1 MSWNYSCAELLGLPG
16 LWGSL
21 LADLRELQ
29 LRGTAWPSW
38 VMGLLTSRSP
48 GTTAAWSCLDFR
60 GYGAPWLWGSL
71 LADLL
76 ELQLLGAAWP
86 SWNTSLSVNA
96 LIVSFSSLCPNLVSA
111 DPEGLGLRA
120 VDDPTSAL
128 IPELWLYLETIQRS
142 APLENNLDLDK
153 DGAATDI

>member
-21 LADLRELQ
+21 LADLLELQ
-29 LRGTAWPSW
+29 LRGAAWPSW

-48 GTTAAWSCLDFR
+48 GTTAAWSCLDFL

-76 ELQLLGAAWP
+76 ELQLVGAAWP
-86 SWNTSLSVNA
+86 SWVMGAPWSWGL
-96 LIVSFSSLCPNLVSA
+96 LGLVLA
-111 DPEGLGLRA
+111 APEGLGLRQA
-120 VDDPTSAL
+120 DDLASAL
-128 IPELWLYLETIQRS
+128 LEELEGTLLQFVAVQEQPGPR
-142 APLENNLDLDK
+142 
-153 DGAATDI
+153 

>member
-29 LRGTAWPSW
+29 LRGAAWPSW

-48 GTTAAWSCLDFR
+48 GTKAALSCLAFLDIGLLTSRSPGTTAAWNCLDFL

-76 ELQLLGAAWP
+76 ELQLVGVAWP
-86 SWNTSLSVNA
+86 S
-96 LIVSFSSLCPNLVSA
+96 
-111 DPEGLGLRA
+111 
-120 VDDPTSAL
+120 
-128 IPELWLYLETIQRS
+128 
-142 APLENNLDLDK
+142 
-153 DGAATDI
+153 